1 MLVFIQVYI
10 AFSMF
15 VIGTL
20 FGSFFSLATY
30 RLPRHQD
37 IVATRS
43 YCTSCKHRLSF
54 FDLIPV
60 LSYLIRGGKCKYC
73 HEKISIR
80 YFLLEVS
87 NGLVFLMF
95 YLLIG
100 YNVYLL
106 FVCIVYAVLFVLI
119 GSSIM
124 KKKMTKE
131 EILEVEELVNKKKEE
146 KIMKKISK
154 KERNKVS
161 NKIVKKRG
169 IFVAELVVA
178 MIIFTIFM
186 ATAFVI
192 TRNYNDKSRITIA
205 RSNAVALAVKN
216 MEIARSTNYDSLN
229 SFESNEEVDNIYY
242 NVSVSVSKYS
252 DVDFSK
258 EDVVKTIKV
267 KVDYMVDGK
276 SYNYEIKTLKGKVI

>member
-87 NGLVFLMF
+87 NGLVFLIF

-154 KERNKVS
+154 K
-161 NKIVKKRG
+161 RG
-169 IFVAELVVA
+169 VFVAELVVA

-192 TRNYNDKSRITIA
+192 TRNYNDKSRTTIA

-216 MEIARSTNYDSLN
+216 MEIARSTSYDSLN

-242 NVSVSVSKYS
+242 NVSVSVSRYS

>member
-1 MLVFIQVYI
+1 MIIGIYIFI
-10 AFSMF
+10 AFCMF

-73 HEKISIR
+73 HERISIR

-87 NGLVFLMF
+87 NGLVFLIL

-100 YNVYLL
+100 YNIYLL
-106 FVCIVYAVLFVLI
+106 CVCLVYAVLFVLI

-124 KKKMTKE
+124 KKKMTSE
-131 EILEVEELVNKKKEE
+131 EILEVEELVSKKKEE
-146 KIMKKISK
+146 KIRKEKNRKENGGKKNSK
-154 KERNKVS
+154 K
-161 NKIVKKRG
+161 KKG
-169 IFVAELVVA
+169 VFVAELVVA

-192 TRNYNDKSRITIA
+192 TRNYNNKSKITIA
-205 RSNAVALAVKN
+205 RSNAIAIAVKN
-216 MEIARSTNYDSLN
+216 MEMARSTAYDSLY
-229 SFESNEEVDNIYY
+229 SFETNEEIDSIYY
-242 NVSVSVSKYS
+242 TSSVTVSKYS
-252 DVDFSK
+252 DIDFSK

-267 KVDYMVDGK
+267 SVNYMVDGK
-276 SYNYEIKTLKGKVI
+276 PYNYEIKTLKGKVI

>member
-1 MLVFIQVYI
+1 MLIGIHIFI
-10 AFSMF
+10 AFCMF

-43 YCTSCKHRLSF
+43 YCPTCKHRLSF

-87 NGLVFLMF
+87 NGLVFLSF

-100 YNVYLL
+100 YNFYLL
-106 FVCIVYAVLFVLI
+106 FVCLAYAFLFVII
-119 GSSIM
+119 GSYIM
-124 KKKMTKE
+124 KGKMSEKEIKEVENITKE
-131 EILEVEELVNKKKEE
+131 KKNKKKG
-146 KIMKKISK
+146 
-154 KERNKVS
+154 V
-161 NKIVKKRG
+161 
-169 IFVAELVVA
+169 FVAELVVA

-192 TRNYNDKSRITIA
+192 TRNYNKNTRLNVA
-205 RSNAVALAVKN
+205 RSNAISLAVKC
-216 MEIARSTNYDSLN
+216 MEMARSTDYDNLN
-229 SFESNEEVDNIYY
+229 SFNLNEVKDKIYY
-242 NVSVSVSKYS
+242 NSTVSITKYS
-252 DVDFSK
+252 DIDFTK
-258 EDVVKTIKV
+258 EDLVKTIKV
-267 KVDYMVDGK
+267 KVDYMVEGTPY
-276 SYNYEIKTLKGKVI
+276 SYEIKTLKGKVI

>member
-1 MLVFIQVYI
+1 MLIGIHIFI
-10 AFSMF
+10 AFCMF

-43 YCTSCKHRLSF
+43 YCPTCKHRLSF

-87 NGLVFLMF
+87 NGLIFLSF

-100 YNVYLL
+100 YNFYLL
-106 FVCIVYAVLFVLI
+106 FVCLAYAFLFVII
-119 GSSIM
+119 GSYIM
-124 KKKMTKE
+124 KNKMSEE
-131 EILEVEELVNKKKEE
+131 EIKEVENIKKEKKNKKKG
-146 KIMKKISK
+146 
-154 KERNKVS
+154 V
-161 NKIVKKRG
+161 
-169 IFVAELVVA
+169 FVAELVVA
-178 MIIFTIFM
+178 MIIFTMFM

-192 TRNYNDKSRITIA
+192 TRNYNKKSFKTVA
-205 RSNAVALAVKN
+205 RSNAISIAVKY
-216 MEIARSTNYDSLN
+216 MEMARSTDYDELI
-229 SFESNEEVDNIYY
+229 SFNANEVKDNIYY
-242 NVSVSVSKYS
+242 NSTISVTKYS
-252 DVDFSK
+252 DIDFNK
-258 EDVVKTIKV
+258 EDIVKTIKV
-267 KVDYMVDGK
+267 KVEYMIDGVP
-276 SYNYEIKTLKGKVI
+276 YNYEIKTLKGKVV